1 MNIQRRALL
10 KHLGLGSAGMTVAA
24 GLYQGAAVLEEGGE
38 VAKEE
43 LVRLK
48 KAYDL
53 LDARTKL
60 MMKLLLL
67 AVTGID
73 FLSDIALIAS
83 DL

>member
-38 VAKEE
+38 GAKEE
-43 LVRLK
+43 LMRLK
-48 KAYDL
+48 KAYEL
-53 LDARTKL
+53 LDARTKHI
-60 MMKLLLL
+60 MKLLLT
-67 AVTGID
+67 VTGID

>member
-10 KHLGLGSAGMTVAA
+10 RQLGLGSAGMTVAA

-53 LDARTKL
+53 LDALTKL
-60 MMKLLLL
+60 IMKLLLT
-67 AVTGID
+67 VTGID
-73 FLSDIALIAS
+73 FLFDIALIAS

>member
-10 KHLGLGSAGMTVAA
+10 KQLGLGSAGMTVAV
-24 GLYQGAAVLEEGGE
+24 GLYQGAAVLEDGGE
-38 VAKEE
+38 LAKEE
-43 LVRLK
+43 LMRLK
-48 KAYDL
+48 KAYEL

-60 MMKLLLL
+60 MMKLLL

-83 DL
+83 DF

>member
-1 MNIQRRALL
+1 
-10 KHLGLGSAGMTVAA
+10 MTVAA
-24 GLYQGAAVLEEGGE
+24 GLYQGASVLEEGGE

-43 LVRLK
+43 LMRLK
-48 KAYDL
+48 KAYEL

-60 MMKLLLL
+60 MMKLLL

-83 DL
+83 DF

>member
-10 KHLGLGSAGMTVAA
+10 KQLSLGSAAITVAA

-43 LVRLK
+43 LMRLK
-48 KAYDL
+48 KAYEL

-60 MMKLLLL
+60 MMKLLL

-83 DL
+83 DF

>member
-1 MNIQRRALL
+1 L
-10 KHLGLGSAGMTVAA
+10 
-24 GLYQGAAVLEEGGE
+24 
-38 VAKEE
+38 AKEE

-48 KAYDL
+48 KAYEL

-60 MMKLLLL
+60 MMKLLL

-83 DL
+83 DF